1 MSSEDDSKH
10 MHMQSTSTSCSAAT
24 AGTTTTTTTTWLTAA
39 TAAISD
45 RCHRPENI
53 GNNRSST
60 GFGTPTPTS
69 TSSDDRD
76 LLSVLRSFGADDA
89 PGPPTLDPDD
99 GGRTAAGG
107 ISDQIREGLAAE
119 IDDDQARMFARRF
132 VSVSQLLL
140 GDGKCG
146 SERERERDIDTPAAN
161 VPNKVDV
168 SALLRLAL
176 HRRAVQILS
185 APADRGAKALRIR
198 ALVDFVWSQSLVLG
212 KGAEERSGYPSL
224 IELVRS
230 SGFAGEHET
239 SSAYEEFAPGF
250 RHATITGQT
259 SDFGPVHVN
268 VLRISPGCARMR
280 CVDARTVPNAATG
293 AAGCTDLVQLARQ
306 SGALAAVSGGFF
318 LYSEPDI
325 EPPSRRTDPVGLL
338 VTEGKIVNPPV
349 YRRAALMQDEES
361 GEISIHRVG
370 MEGMMI
376 RIHVGRMANGKDT
389 SSAGDSETGTFDGAS
404 PPFLQFQVGSEGV
417 RYVTRADAKTVSL
430 EVGEVA
436 ISIVGNRVVK
446 TAARPIPNSSSTH
459 VNDTCTSPRYAA
471 EGIDVPLAGFVVA
484 SRAWHP
490 SFLNFGPLE
499 DLNPS
504 TCTENTNG
512 KGAGLVTYH
521 AVTTTSRVDTCTRDD
536 GDGSTTSSMSIWH
549 TKLAG
554 THAAM
559 AGGPTLLA
567 PDHDADDALELES
580 EDFRGS
586 APPVTFSQD
595 ETFDRN
601 LLPRMG
607 AGTTKDGETIMVAID
622 GRNLDQ
628 ALGLT
633 LRGTANLL
641 EALGCVKAMNLD
653 GGSSK
658 RMVIRHKA
666 HGHKVVCLSTTEIKA
681 TSTKRSGSDNV
692 DGAEGSNDRD
702 TVDVEAVED
711 VKEGMEEYSNK
722 TKKVKT
728 EVDADA
734 STINGAGISRTDMKP
749 LEPSRPVHSAILFLP
764 PE

>member
-10 MHMQSTSTSCSAAT
+10 IHMQSTSKCSAAT
-24 AGTTTTTTTTWLTAA
+24 AGTTTTTTTWLTAA

-45 RCHRPENI
+45 PCHRPESI
-53 GNNRSST
+53 GNRPST
-60 GFGTPTPTS
+60 GFGTA

-99 GGRTAAGG
+99 GGRTTAGG

-132 VSVSQLLL
+132 VSVSQLLS
-140 GDGKCG
+140 GGGKCG
-146 SERERERDIDTPAAN
+146 SESAREHDIDPPAAD
-161 VPNKVDV
+161 VPSKVDV
-168 SALLRLAL
+168 GALLRLAL

-212 KGAEERSGYPSL
+212 KGAEERGGCPSL

-230 SGFAGEHET
+230 SGPAGDET

-250 RHATITGQT
+250 RHATIAGQT

-325 EPPSRRTDPVGLL
+325 VTPSRRTDPVGLL

-389 SSAGDSETGTFDGAS
+389 TCSSAGSSGTGSFDGAF

-417 RYVTRADAKTVSL
+417 RYLTRADAKTVSL

-436 ISIVGNRVVK
+436 ISIVENRVVK

-459 VNDTCTSPRYAA
+459 VNDTCTSPWYAA

-536 GDGSTTSSMSIWH
+536 GDGSIPSSMSIWH

-607 AGTTKDGETIMVAID
+607 AGTTKDGEIIMVAID

-681 TSTKRSGSDNV
+681 TSTKRSGSDNA
-692 DGAEGSNDRD
+692 DGADGSNDRD
-702 TVDVEAVED
+702 KVDVEAVED
-711 VKEGMEEYSNK
+711 VKEDMEEYSNK

-728 EVDADA
+728 EVHTDA
-734 STINGAGISRTDMKP
+734 STINGADISRTDTKP

-764 PE
+764 P